1 MGRKRKTSVRTAA
14 NLRAAR
20 KLGTLTKEEIAARK
34 EAARTQRA
42 AEKSKQKEIQ
52 RAQYVLAQAL
62 KHADKE
68 VKLKWARA
76 IIAEGRTAGDPQPAA
91 GSPAPVLDT
100 TLNPYAADLE
110 YTRVDHT
117 TGHVT
122 HVRLPL
128 PDPKPTPVAA
138 PIELQPGRPV
148 NPLMPVWI
156 QQGRSATRDEWLAHQ
171 HDRYDE
177 SKGTRHATIDTDGYN
192 GVGGVS
198 LPNGVY
204 LPPTP
209 ADHRDAWRYDG
220 SPNWTKKL

>member
-1 MGRKRKTSVRTAA
+1 MPRKRKTPARVAA

-20 KLGTLTKEEIAARK
+20 KLGELTKEEIAARK

-42 AEKSKQKEIQ
+42 AEKAKQKEIQ

-68 VKLKWARA
+68 VKLEWARA
-76 IIAEGRTAGDPQPAA
+76 IIAEGRSAGDPQP
-91 GSPAPVLDT
+91 SDLVPVLDT
-100 TLNPYAADLE
+100 TLNPFAADLE

-122 HVRLPL
+122 HVKLPL

-148 NPLMPVWI
+148 NPLMPIWI
-156 QQGRSATRDEWLAHQ
+156 QEGRSATRAEWKEYQ
-171 HDRYDE
+171 HGRYNE
-177 SKGTRHATIDTDGYN
+177 SEGTRHVTIDTDGYN

-209 ADHRDAWRYDG
+209 ADHRDAWRYG
-220 SPNWTKKL
+220 GANWRQKL